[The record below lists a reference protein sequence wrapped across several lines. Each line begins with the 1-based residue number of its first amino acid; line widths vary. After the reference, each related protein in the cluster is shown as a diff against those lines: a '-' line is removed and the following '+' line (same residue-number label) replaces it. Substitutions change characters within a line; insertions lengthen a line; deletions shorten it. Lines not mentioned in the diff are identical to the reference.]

1 MRENMKNLTRY
12 TREKTSFQGWRV
24 CISRQGLMFTK
35 YFADHAFGG
44 EEGALEAAR
53 SLRDEILDK
62 LKTASAKE
70 VLPEYQ
76 ERYAKPKKGDAK

>member
-1 MRENMKNLTRY
+1 
-12 TREKTSFQGWRV
+12 
-24 CISRQGLMFTK
+24 MFTK

-76 ERYAKPKKGDAK
+76 ERFAKPKKGDAK